1 MQTSYQLYMPTK
13 VISKIGASE
22 EVGEILLA
30 HGYKTIL
37 LVTDKGIVNSG
48 LLENIVQSLNN
59 GNIEYKIFSDVEPNP
74 KSATIT
80 KIIDQYKDFNIDA
93 VLAIGGGSSID
104 TAKAVAVMLKNEGN
118 ILDYEGVEKIPN
130 EGVPLVAIPTTA
142 GTGSEVTASTIITDE
157 NSLFKVAVISSKIF
171 PKLAILDAQ
180 LTLNC
185 PRHITSSTGM
195 DALTHA
201 IESYLSKQK
210 NPVSNAIAL
219 HAIKLI
225 EENIN
230 RAYYYGS
237 DIHSRE
243 KMLEA
248 SMLAGYAFSQTRLGN
263 VHAISQAFGGLFDIP
278 HGVANATILPYI
290 MEYNLPA
297 AVDEYVE
304 ISKALNVYDPHLSA
318 KENAE
323 KVVKK
328 IKEMNKELEIPMY
341 TKELGVN
348 LDHIDQIIK
357 DSMRSGNILVNP
369 RLTTAKDIEYLVRL
383 SYDGEVPIPLPASK
397 NNAVKTGSLAFN

>member
-1 MQTSYQLYMPTK
+1 MQNSYQLFMPTK
-13 VISKIGASE
+13 VISKLGASD
-22 EVGEILLA
+22 EVGEILQS
-30 HGYKTIL
+30 HGYETIL
-37 LVTDKGIVNSG
+37 LVTDKGIINSG
-48 LLENIVQSLNN
+48 ILHKIFQTLDDY
-59 GNIEYKIFSDVEPNP
+59 NIEYKTFDEVEPNP
-74 KSATIT
+74 KSINIT
-80 KIIDQYKDFNIDA
+80 RILNLFRNFKIDA
-93 VLAIGGGSSID
+93 ILAIGGGSSID
-104 TAKAVAVMLKNEGN
+104 TAKAVSIMLKNEGN

-130 EGVPLVAIPTTA
+130 DGVPIIAIPTTA

-157 NSLFKVAVISSKIF
+157 NSLFKVAILSSKIY
-171 PKLAILDAQ
+171 PKIAILDAN

-219 HAIKLI
+219 RAITLI

-230 RAYYYGS
+230 RVYYYGS
-237 DIHSRE
+237 DINSRV

-263 VHAISQAFGGLFDIP
+263 VHAISQALGGLFDIP
-278 HGVANATILPYI
+278 HGVANATLLPYI

-304 ISKALNVYDPHLSA
+304 ISKALNVFNTSLSD
-318 KENAE
+318 KENARN
-323 KVVKK
+323 VVKK
-328 IKEMNKELEIPMY
+328 IFNMNKELEIPLS

-348 LDHIDQIIK
+348 LDHIEQIIK

-369 RLTTAKDIEYLVRL
+369 RLTTSKDIENLVRI
-383 SYDGEVPIPLPASK
+383 SYNGHQETL
-397 NNAVKTGSLAFN
+397 L

>member
-1 MQTSYQLYMPTK
+1 MNTSYQLFMPTK
-13 VISKIGASE
+13 VISKIGISE
-22 EVGEILLA
+22 EIGEILQA

-37 LVTDKGIVNSG
+37 LVTDNGIINSG
-48 LLENIVQSLNN
+48 ILEKIYKSLDNF
-59 GNIEYKIFSDVEPNP
+59 NIEYKTFSDVEPNP

-80 KIIDQYKDFNIDA
+80 KILNIYENYKIDA
-93 VLAIGGGSSID
+93 ILAIGGGSSID
-104 TAKAVAVMLKNEGN
+104 TAKAVAIMLKNEGN
-118 ILDYEGVEKIPN
+118 ILDYEGVEKVPN
-130 EGVPLVAIPTTA
+130 EGVPLIAIPTTA

-157 NSLFKVAVISSKIF
+157 NTLFKVAIISSKIF

-219 HAIKLI
+219 RAIKLI
-225 EENIN
+225 EENIT

-237 DIHSRE
+237 DINSRAN
-243 KMLEA
+243 MLEA

-263 VHAISQAFGGLFDIP
+263 VHAISQSFGGLFDIP

-297 AVDEYVE
+297 AIDEYVE
-304 ISKALNVYDPHLSA
+304 ISKALNIYNSSLTA
-318 KENAE
+318 KENATN
-323 KVVKK
+323 VVKK
-328 IKEMNKELEIPMY
+328 IFDMNKELEIPIC

-369 RLTTAKDIEYLVRL
+369 RLTTDKDIEYLVRI
-383 SYDGEVPIPLPASK
+383 SYEGK
-397 NNAVKTGSLAFN
+397 NL

>member
-1 MQTSYQLYMPTK
+1 MHSYYQLFMPTK

-22 EVGEILLA
+22 EVGEILQA
-30 HGYKTIL
+30 HEYKTIL
-37 LVTDKGIVNSG
+37 LITDNGILNSG
-48 LLENIVQSLNN
+48 ILEKIYKSLDNLS
-59 GNIEYKIFSDVEPNP
+59 IEYKTYSEVEPNP
-74 KSATIT
+74 KSISIT
-80 KIIDQYKDFNIDA
+80 KILNLYKNYKVDA
-93 VLAIGGGSSID
+93 ILAIGGGSSID
-104 TAKAVAVMLKNEGN
+104 TAKAVSIMLKNAGS

-130 EGVPLVAIPTTA
+130 DGVPLIAIPTTA

-157 NSLFKVAVISSKIF
+157 NTLFKVAILSSKIY
-171 PKLAILDAQ
+171 PKIAILDAK

-219 HAIKLI
+219 RAINLI

-230 RAYYYGS
+230 KAYYYGT
-237 DIHSRE
+237 DIDSRA

-248 SMLAGYAFSQTRLGN
+248 SMLSGYAFSQTRLGN

-278 HGVANATILPYI
+278 HGVANATLLPYV

-297 AVDEYVE
+297 AIDEYVD
-304 ISKALNVYDPHLSA
+304 ISKALNVYNENLTA
-318 KENAE
+318 KENATN
-323 KVVKK
+323 VVKK
-328 IKEMNKELEIPMY
+328 IFKMNEELEIPLY

-348 LDHIDQIIK
+348 LEHIDQIIR

-369 RLTTAKDIEYLVRL
+369 RLTTSKDIEYLVRS
-383 SYDGEVPIPLPASK
+383 SYDGVKK
-397 NNAVKTGSLAFN
+397 NLL

>member
-1 MQTSYQLYMPTK
+1 MQNSYQLFMPTK
-13 VISKIGASE
+13 VISKLGASD
-22 EVGEILLA
+22 EVGEILQS
-30 HGYKTIL
+30 HGYETIL
-37 LVTDKGIVNSG
+37 LVTDKGIINSG
-48 LLENIVQSLNN
+48 ILHKIFQTLDDH
-59 GNIEYKIFSDVEPNP
+59 NIEYKTFDEVEPNP
-74 KSATIT
+74 KSINIT
-80 KIIDQYKDFNIDA
+80 RILNLFRNFKIDA
-93 VLAIGGGSSID
+93 ILAIGGGSSID
-104 TAKAVAVMLKNEGN
+104 TAKAVSIMLKNEGN

-130 EGVPLVAIPTTA
+130 DGVPIIAIPTTA

-157 NSLFKVAVISSKIF
+157 NSLFKVAILSSKIY
-171 PKLAILDAQ
+171 PKIAILDAN

-219 HAIKLI
+219 RAITLI

-230 RAYYYGS
+230 RVYYYGS
-237 DIHSRE
+237 DINSRV

-263 VHAISQAFGGLFDIP
+263 VHAISQALGGLFDIP
-278 HGVANATILPYI
+278 HGVANATLLPYI

-304 ISKALNVYDPHLSA
+304 ISKALNVFNTSLSD
-318 KENAE
+318 KENARN
-323 KVVKK
+323 VVKK
-328 IKEMNKELEIPMY
+328 IFNMNKELEIPLS

-348 LDHIDQIIK
+348 LDHIEQIIK

-369 RLTTAKDIEYLVRL
+369 RLTTSKDIENLVRI
-383 SYDGEVPIPLPASK
+383 SYNGHQETL
-397 NNAVKTGSLAFN
+397 L

>member
-1 MQTSYQLYMPTK
+1 MQNSYQLFMPTK
-13 VISKIGASE
+13 VISKLGASD
-22 EVGEILLA
+22 EVGEILQS
-30 HGYKTIL
+30 HGYETIL
-37 LVTDKGIVNSG
+37 LVTDKGIINSG
-48 LLENIVQSLNN
+48 ILHKIFQTLDDH
-59 GNIEYKIFSDVEPNP
+59 NIEYKTFDEVEPNP
-74 KSATIT
+74 KSINIT
-80 KIIDQYKDFNIDA
+80 RILNLFRNFKIDA
-93 VLAIGGGSSID
+93 ILAIGGGSSID
-104 TAKAVAVMLKNEGN
+104 TAKAVSIMLKNEGN

-130 EGVPLVAIPTTA
+130 DGVPIIAIPTTA

-157 NSLFKVAVISSKIF
+157 NSLFKVAILSSKIY
-171 PKLAILDAQ
+171 PKIAILDAN

-219 HAIKLI
+219 RAITLI

-230 RAYYYGS
+230 RVYYYGS
-237 DIHSRE
+237 DINSRV

-263 VHAISQAFGGLFDIP
+263 VHAISQALGGLFDIP
-278 HGVANATILPYI
+278 HGVANATLLPYI

-304 ISKALNVYDPHLSA
+304 ISKALNVFNASLSD
-318 KENAE
+318 KENAIN
-323 KVVKK
+323 VVKK
-328 IKEMNKELEIPMY
+328 IFNMNKELEIPLS

-348 LDHIDQIIK
+348 LDHIEQIIS
-357 DSMRSGNILVNP
+357 DSLRSGNILVNP
-369 RLTTAKDIEYLVRL
+369 RLTTSKDIENLVRI
-383 SYDGEVPIPLPASK
+383 SYNGHQETL
-397 NNAVKTGSLAFN
+397 L